1 MKFSKK
7 LIAGMA
13 AVAVLSASGVA
24 MAAGR
29 PADDAS
35 AGYGAANGY
44 AVRTVAT
51 EDGAGL
57 GYAYGLMGGFGFH
70 DADGDGVCDGP
81 LLDGSGN
88 AYGFGAA
95 GFVDADG
102 DGVCD
107 TCGEKPALDGSGNAY
122 GAGRGA
128 ANYADA
134 DGDGVCD
141 NDGVRALDGT
151 GNRGGRARA

>member
-13 AVAVLSASGVA
+13 AVAVLSVSGVA

-35 AGYGAANGY
+35 VGYGAANG
-44 AVRTVAT
+44 AAARTVAAK
-51 EDGAGL
+51 DGTGL
-57 GYAYGLMGGFGFH
+57 GYVYGLMGGFGFR

-88 AYGFGAA
+88 AYGAA
-95 GFVDADG
+95 G
-102 DGVCD
+102 
-107 TCGEKPALDGSGNAY
+107 
-122 GAGRGA
+122 GAGF
-128 ANYADA
+128 ADA

-141 NDGVRALDGT
+141 NGGERALDGT
-151 GNRGGRARA
+151 GYGTGRGRGLAES